1 MTKKLYETPKNWL
14 TPDVCARLFKI
25 FREKLEFDEPI
36 PPFEIRFE
44 GRLESILSSVR
55 QSFNDRFLNKTV
67 LDAAAAYFN
76 QLIRGHPFQ
85 NGNKRMAVLFT
96 HIFLL
101 LHGIDFTLRFN
112 EMYNFA
118 IFIARASENG
128 IDSETTKQW
137 CKEVIEEFT
146 EEKR

>member
-1 MTKKLYETPKNWL
+1 MIKKLYKTPKNWL

-25 FREKLEFDEPI
+25 FREKLKFGEPI
-36 PPFEIRFE
+36 PPFETRFD
-44 GRLESILSSVR
+44 GTLESILSSVR
-55 QSFNDRFLNKTV
+55 QSFNGQFLNKTV

-76 QLIRGHPFQ
+76 QLIRGHPFK

-101 LHGIDFTLRFN
+101 GHGVDYTLRFN

-118 IFIARASENG
+118 IFIAGAGEKG
-128 IDSETTKQW
+128 IDSDTTKKW
-137 CKEVIEEFT
+137 CRDVIEEFT